1 MTCARTHPSER
12 RGMPSAMG
20 RANPVVYIHVRT
32 YSTMPVNRRGGPAC
46 LTTARA
52 RALLVRSGRLALRR
66 GLRAPNGPYISTLTS
81 EPFLRRRSAGADR
94 VRSVFIASFRRG
106 NSRRN
111 LYQSS
116 RGDFFGARKCGGNAG
131 GIKKRRPRA
140 RVRPLAAA
148 ALHPRVRHT
157 VPRSR
162 STSTRPAARPC
173 PTRRRARERARAR
186 APRGLPRW
194 TRAPVVRPAASCAC
208 T

>member
-1 MTCARTHPSER
+1 M
-12 RGMPSAMG
+12 
-20 RANPVVYIHVRT
+20 YVR
-32 YSTMPVNRRGGPAC
+32 TMPVNRRGGPAC
-46 LTTARA
+46 LTAARA
-52 RALLVRSGRLALRR
+52 RALSSCTLAASLSVE
-66 GLRAPNGPYISTLTS
+66 AFAHQMDPTFSTLTS
-81 EPFLRRRSAGADR
+81 EPFLRRHSAGADR
-94 VRSVFIASFRRG
+94 VRSFFLASFWRG

-111 LYQSS
+111 LHQSS

-131 GIKKRRPRA
+131 GIKKATPRAA

-162 STSTRPAARPC
+162 STPTRPAARPC

>member
-32 YSTMPVNRRGGPAC
+32 YHASKSPWRAC
-46 LTTARA
+46 LLDRRARA
-52 RALLVRSGRLALRR
+52 RALLVHSGRLALRR
-66 GLRAPNGPYISTLTS
+66 GLRAPNGPYILNPYIRTLSS
-81 EPFLRRRSAGADR
+81 ETQRRRRSRALCFYRDVSAWKFAAKSPSIVTR
-94 VRSVFIASFRRG
+94 V
-106 NSRRN
+106 
-111 LYQSS
+111 
-116 RGDFFGARKCGGNAG
+116 FFGARKCGGNAG
-131 GIKKRRPRA
+131 GIKKVTPRA
-140 RVRPLAAA
+140 ARGRPLAAA

-162 STSTRPAARPC
+162 STPTRPAARPC

>member
-32 YSTMPVNRRGGPAC
+32 YHASKSPWRAC
-46 LTTARA
+46 LLDRRARS
-52 RALLVRSGRLALRR
+52 RALLVHSGRLALRR